1 MAEFPELSHI
11 ARSAN
16 GDQENSVSSV
26 CIPTEQ
32 QIRDLLAVHDQLNA
46 IYAPLA
52 AQYISLREDI
62 TRIARDIAYEPQSDQ
77 ELEILKAVGLV
88 DSQASSA
95 AASTPGVVRRLSETT
110 KPLVNGSVS
119 TKSGISIS
127 SAPTPDF
134 LEPPVN
140 HETLKVELK
149 VLNALRPRLTELVS
163 IWEYVGYNE
172 EERADHLSQATQKL
186 RCTLED
192 IIAQENAARLDM
204 EQLIERKRR
213 EVAELCQ
220 QLRIPSYLPDR
231 TLSSNDLLKV
241 LKQKSEEL
249 FELKSARCTEYTRLR
264 GTNLKRMAEFPE
276 LSHIAR
282 SANGDQE
289 NSVSSDW
296 RFKLVK
302 EKARL
307 VGMCEELRAYL
318 TTMWL
323 RLDKPVAEQAQ
334 FLDKYSGYKPDTLEA
349 LQEEVDRCQQLKWEK
364 LDTYLD
370 RLNAEATKLARLC
383 CMDEK
388 IVELPTNQDSTDPEV
403 VANHLETVL
412 EHLNQTYSLYKPIF
426 ESIGV
431 YEELWQALS
440 EVELRLKD
448 PAIFSNR
455 GGILL
460 KTEKEKKRLT
470 KELQRA
476 EQDTLAVIE
485 QYELKTKSV
494 FKLSNGQ
501 TFKDYIA
508 DRSSGTK
515 QHARDLSR
523 ARRSVVSTN
532 SRPASTHTSAPP
544 GAPT

>member
-1 MAEFPELSHI
+1 MDCTAGVELEILNTLRPRLTELVSIWEYVGYNEEERTDHLSQATQKLRCTLEDIIAQENAARLDMERLIERKRREVAELCQQLRIPSYLPDRSLSSNDLLKVLQQKSEELFELKSTRCTEYTRLRGRVLRLSELLQDSASVDLKQMAEFPELMHDQG
-11 ARSAN
+11 AN
-16 GDQENSVSSV
+16 GDQQNSASSA

-88 DSQASSA
+88 DSQTSSA
-95 AASTPGVVRRLSETT
+95 ATSTPGVVRRLSETT
-110 KPLVNGSVS
+110 RPLVNGSVS
-119 TKSGISIS
+119 VKPDISTS
-127 SAPTPDF
+127 PAPTLDF
-134 LEPPVN
+134 LEPPVTQ
-140 HETLKVELK
+140 ETLKW
-149 VLNALRPRLTELVS
+149 LT
-163 IWEYVGYNE
+163 
-172 EERADHLSQATQKL
+172 
-186 RCTLED
+186 
-192 IIAQENAARLDM
+192 
-204 EQLIERKRR
+204 
-213 EVAELCQ
+213 
-220 QLRIPSYLPDR
+220 
-231 TLSSNDLLKV
+231 
-241 LKQKSEEL
+241 
-249 FELKSARCTEYTRLR
+249 
-264 GTNLKRMAEFPE
+264 
-276 LSHIAR
+276 
-282 SANGDQE
+282 
-289 NSVSSDW
+289 DW

-323 RLDKPVAEQAQ
+323 RLDKPVGEQTQ
-334 FLDKYSGYKPDTLEA
+334 FLDKHSGYKPDTLEA

-364 LDTYLD
+364 LDTYLN

-388 IVELPTNQDSTDPEV
+388 IVELPTNKDSTDPEV

-470 KELQRA
+470 KEVQRA
-476 EQDTLAVIE
+476 EQDVLAVIE

-494 FKLSNGQ
+494 FKLANGQ

-515 QHARDLSR
+515 QHTRDLSR
-523 ARRSVVSTN
+523 ARRSVISTN
-532 SRPASTHTSAPP
+532 SRPASTHMSAPP

>member
-1 MAEFPELSHI
+1 MDCTA
-11 ARSAN
+11 
-16 GDQENSVSSV
+16 G
-26 CIPTEQ
+26 
-32 QIRDLLAVHDQLNA
+32 
-46 IYAPLA
+46 
-52 AQYISLREDI
+52 
-62 TRIARDIAYEPQSDQ
+62 
-77 ELEILKAVGLV
+77 
-88 DSQASSA
+88 
-95 AASTPGVVRRLSETT
+95 
-110 KPLVNGSVS
+110 
-119 TKSGISIS
+119 
-127 SAPTPDF
+127 
-134 LEPPVN
+134 
-140 HETLKVELK
+140 VELK

-231 TLSSNDLLKV
+231 SLSSNDLLKV
-241 LKQKSEEL
+241 LQQKSEEL

-264 GTNLKRMAEFPE
+264 ERVLRLSELLQDSTNVDLKRMAEFPE
-276 LSHIAR
+276 LSHSIR
-282 SANGDQE
+282 GANGDQE
-289 NSVSSDW
+289 NSVLSVCIPTEQQIRDLLAVHEQLNAIYAPLAAQYISLREDITRIARDIAYEPQSDQELEILKAVGLVDSQASSAAASTPGVVRRLSETTRPLVNGSVSTKSDVSTSSVPTPDFLEPPVNQETLKWLTDW

-334 FLDKYSGYKPDTLEA
+334 FLNKYSGYKPDTLEA

-476 EQDTLAVIE
+476 EQDTLTVIE

-508 DRSSGTK
+508 DRSSGGK

-523 ARRSVVSTN
+523 VRRSVVSTN